1 MDKEAIFE
9 NLFNAIVDVDEEKA
23 RRSANELVK
32 EKLDPLEG
40 IEKGLS
46 KGMEVTGERF
56 KKLEIYLPEL
66 IMAGDVFNAAMEIL
80 EPEILARGKSVA
92 RKGTIVIG
100 TAKGDIHEIGK
111 DIVAMLLKTAGFE
124 VYNLGKDVSTPT
136 FLQEAEKVKADII
149 GVSALLTT
157 TLLGQK
163 DLIDL
168 LKETGKRD
176 RYMVMVGGGPTSQDW
191 ADKIGADGYGVTAK
205 EAVSVALKLISKKRA

>member
-1 MDKEAIFE
+1 MNKEAIFE
-9 NLFNAIVDVDEEKA
+9 DLFSAIVEVDEEKA
-23 RRSANELVK
+23 REAANELVK
-32 EKLDPLEG
+32 GKIDPLEG

-46 KGMEVTGERF
+46 KGMDVIGERF
-56 KKLEIYLPEL
+56 EKFEIYLPEL
-66 IMAGDVFNAAMEIL
+66 IMAGDVFNSAMEIL
-80 EPEILARGKSVA
+80 EPEIMARGKSVA
-92 RKGTIVIG
+92 KKGTIVLG

-111 DIVAMLLKTAGFE
+111 DIVAMMLKTAGFE
-124 VYNLGKDVSTPT
+124 VHDLGKDVSTAG
-136 FLQEAEKVKADII
+136 FLQEAEKAKADII

>member
-1 MDKEAIFE
+1 MNKEVIFE
-9 NLFNAIVDVDEEKA
+9 GLFRAIVDVDEEKA
-23 RRSANELVK
+23 REAANELVK
-32 EKLDPLEG
+32 GKIDPLEG

-46 KGMEVTGERF
+46 KGMDVIGERF
-56 KKLEIYLPEL
+56 EKFEIYLPEL
-66 IMAGDVFNAAMEIL
+66 IMAGDVFNSAMEVL
-80 EPEILARGKSVA
+80 EPEIMARGKSVTK
-92 RKGTIVIG
+92 KGTIVLG

-124 VYNLGKDVSTPT
+124 VHDLGKDVSTAT
-136 FLQEAEKVKADII
+136 FLQEAEKAKADII

-176 RYMVMVGGGPTSQDW
+176 RYMVMVGGGPASQDW

-205 EAVSVALKLISKKRA
+205 EAVSVALKLISQKRA